1 MLPSEQVMYDVFE
14 CLRHVCVKLSI
25 SWFWVHIG
33 VCMYQL
39 LSLHVFVSNQTCR
52 KLCINF
58 SSPTNQ
64 TRPRQGEESLI
75 GEFGGGKKKS

>member
-1 MLPSEQVMYDVFE
+1 
-14 CLRHVCVKLSI
+14 
-25 SWFWVHIG
+25 
-33 VCMYQL
+33 MYQL

-64 TRPRQGEESLI
+64 TMPQQGEESLI
-75 GEFGGGKKKS
+75 GEFGGKKKSVDSNGESGCRAPPAHD